1 MKARPPLRSR
11 AFSLVELLVVISIIG
26 LLAGLAGAVIPRALE
41 AGKKSKAKGDLTAIV
56 AAVRAYRQEYGKWPV
71 AASKMDSASDEFNS
85 WYGPP
90 TQLQEG
96 KDLMKILS
104 GDMSVAKE
112 GQTMNP
118 KGIRFLEGPK
128 SDGTFLDPWGSQ
140 YAVKMDTNESGGVEY
155 YGTGTQENVR
165 VTVIGVSLGPGP
177 KPYLPNSPQRQED
190 PDKKVTR
197 NCDDVFSWR

>member
-1 MKARPPLRSR
+1 MKTRPFSAPR

-26 LLAGLAGAVIPRALE
+26 LLAGLISLGVSRGMD
-41 AGKKSKAKGDLTAIV
+41 AGKKAKAKGDLTAIV
-56 AAVRAYRQEYGKWPV
+56 SAVKAYRQEYGKWPV
-71 AASKMDSASDEFNS
+71 APSKMDSAFDEFNS

-96 KDLMKILS
+96 KDLMKILC
-104 GDMSVAKE
+104 GDITVVKE

-128 SDGTFLDPWGSQ
+128 SDGTFKDSWGNQ

-165 VTVIGVSLGPGP
+165 VTVIAVSLGPGP
-177 KPYLPNSPQRQED
+177 KQYPVNSQQRQED
-190 PDKKVTR
+190 PDKRSTP